1 MSTREQH
8 PIDEHFRRLLVA
20 AEVEPPAHVWA
31 GVKAAQ
37 RSGAGR
43 RGFWLWPLLAL
54 LGVGAAGTYHFFG
67 KAEGQAEI
75 AQATNLPGF
84 TNAQEQQP
92 ALGTDGQQAE
102 AINEQALA
110 QASEVAD
117 TDGSPDASTRNALEV
132 DRASATPKL
141 AISSSASS
149 ASTPPAD
156 GGTGSGASAVV
167 PNPKTANAALPQASS
182 RPPVSVAEQP
192 AVMPSSREEAAPK
205 TTGAP
210 ALVAGM
216 VWAEGQSTRPSW
228 MPLLPPPDLFKHP
241 APALR
246 SVTLMAAP
254 YVLPRGE
261 WWVGPSVGVIGS
273 RLRWRGDDAQL
284 AEAID
289 HVTSSRSDLAMG
301 MAFGYTWRSGWGLSS
316 GIMWQQGQQNSRLFD
331 RRTVVEQDLISRVVS
346 LDAVVVFSTTDTLTT
361 TTTTETEFE
370 GTARSAV
377 LRIPVQVRWQSSHGR
392 LLYGAHLGLAL
403 ERSTFSGG
411 PILVR
416 DASDGR
422 IVPVQNGSSLGR
434 ERLPLTVLGTAGLD
448 LGLQFHER
456 WALWGGPVLM
466 QGVAP
471 IQRTPSVFAMP
482 DRWGLQ
488 FNLVHHLYRRPKQ

>member
-8 PIDEHFRRLLVA
+8 PIDEHFRRSLAA

-31 GVKAAQ
+31 GVAAAQ
-37 RSGAGR
+37 RGSR
-43 RGFWLWPLLAL
+43 RRWGLWFWPLLL
-54 LGVGAAGTYHFFG
+54 LVGVGVAGAFQFFG
-67 KAEGQAEI
+67 KSGGDLVDADTP
-75 AQATNLPGF
+75 TNGAKQHAS
-84 TNAQEQQP
+84 TA
-92 ALGTDGQQAE
+92 GAE
-102 AINEQALA
+102 ALL
-110 QASEVAD
+110 SVAD
-117 TDGSPDASTRNALEV
+117 TRTTAGSSTHVGGADGVALETATARARRLGLPEPTASVPPTRELDGEGYPDIDASTVAAGSSALSAAAV
-132 DRASATPKL
+132 TKGSTYTTVPAAQGGATPADKAEGAEEL
-141 AISSSASS
+141 SSSAQG
-149 ASTPPAD
+149 ARPNTAAEADALWAADLDLRPRWMKVLPAAHPMYVYDRTPYR
-156 GGTGSGASAVV
+156 
-167 PNPKTANAALPQASS
+167 AN
-182 RPPVSVAEQP
+182 
-192 AVMPSSREEAAPK
+192 
-205 TTGAP
+205 
-210 ALVAGM
+210 
-216 VWAEGQSTRPSW
+216 
-228 MPLLPPPDLFKHP
+228 P
-241 APALR
+241 AP
-246 SVTLMAAP
+246 AP

-273 RLRWRGDDAQL
+273 RLRWRGDDAEL

-403 ERSTFSGG
+403 ERSTYRGG

-422 IVPVQNGSSLGR
+422 IVPVQDGSALGQ
-434 ERLPLTVLGTAGLD
+434 ERLPLTLLGTAGLD
-448 LGLQFHER
+448 LGLQLHER
-456 WALWGGPVLM
+456 WALGGGPVLM
-466 QGVAP
+466 HGLAP
-471 IQRTPSVFAMP
+471 LQRTTTVFAMP

-488 FNLVHHLYRRPKQ
+488 FHLVHHLYRRSKQ